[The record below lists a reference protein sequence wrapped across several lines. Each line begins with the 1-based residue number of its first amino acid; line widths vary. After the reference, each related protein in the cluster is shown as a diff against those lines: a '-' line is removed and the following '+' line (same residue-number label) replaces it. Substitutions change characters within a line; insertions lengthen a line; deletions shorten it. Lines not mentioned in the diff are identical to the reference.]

1 MELLSII
8 VPCYNEQ
15 ETLEEYYQAIC
26 PIRDALLDQRCLLE
40 VIFID
45 DGSRDNTLHIMKE
58 LSRENP
64 WIAYTALTR
73 NFGKEAA
80 MYAGLSQA
88 SGDYVCIMDV
98 DLQDPP
104 PLILQMLKIL
114 RDGEYDCVGCR
125 RVSRKGEPIIRSLF
139 AKLFYKLM
147 RRISDVEIV
156 DGARDFRLM
165 TRRYVNS
172 LLELTEYNRFS
183 KGLFGWVGYKT
194 KWLEY
199 KNIERKKGKTKW
211 SFMGLVKYSIDAMV
225 DFSTMP
231 VRFAAWVGLLFCLL
245 AFAFIV
251 VIIVRTLLF
260 GDPVAGW
267 PSLVCIILLLSGI
280 QLFCLG
286 LLGEYISKIYL
297 ETKKRPIYL
306 CKESNV
312 DQLNP
317 DWTEAAAAEEQAVR
331 SDKKNR
337 GKKKK
342 EKKLQGKRRKG
353 GDISVVWPQEDE
365 ADAPAADTKSMNLAK
380 YGWKDDESDSSV
392 SDEEEWE
399 EDEWEDSGTQSADGE
414 PDRNADRDAEWQD
427 AKQHDSQWDNDGDSD
442 DRQERDEDSQEFEKL
457 RKKYSV

>member
-15 ETLEEYYQAIC
+15 ETLEDFYQAIC
-26 PIRDALLDQRCLLE
+26 PIRDTLLEQRCLLE
-40 VIFID
+40 VILVD
-45 DGSRDNTLHIMKE
+45 DGSGDDTLAIIKE
-58 LSRENP
+58 ISEANP
-64 WIAYTALTR
+64 WIGYMALTR
-73 NFGKEAA
+73 NFGKESA
-80 MYAGLSQA
+80 MYAGLKQA
-88 SGDYVCIMDV
+88 SGDYVCVMDA

-104 PLILQMLKIL
+104 SLIPQMLEIL
-114 RDGEYDCVGCR
+114 RGGEYDCAGSR
-125 RVSRKGEPIIRSLF
+125 RGSRKGEPMLRSLF

-172 LLELTEYNRFS
+172 LLEMTEYNRFS

-199 KNIERKKGKTKW
+199 ENIERKKGRTKW
-211 SFMGLVKYSIDAMV
+211 SFMGLVRYSMDAIV
-225 DFSTMP
+225 DFSTLP

-245 AFAFIV
+245 AFVFIV

-286 LLGEYISKIYL
+286 LLGEYMSRIYL

-312 DQLNP
+312 DELNP
-317 DWTEAAAAEEQAVR
+317 DWTEAAAANAPDMKG
-331 SDKKNR
+331 DKKSR

-342 EKKLQGKRRKG
+342 EKKAQGKRRKAK
-353 GDISVVWPQEDE
+353 DISVVWPEEDDE
-365 ADAPAADTKSMNLAK
+365 AADPSGRDMSQRSVNLEK
-380 YGWKDDESDSSV
+380 YGWKDDESDSSI
-392 SDEEEWE
+392 SDDESWE
-399 EDEWEDSGTQSADGE
+399 EDQWSEDWQQEADMDGE
-414 PDRNADRDAEWQD
+414 ADAEE
-427 AKQHDSQWDNDGDSD
+427 G
-442 DRQERDEDSQEFEKL
+442 RERDEDSEEFE
-457 RKKYSV
+457 RMRRRYSV